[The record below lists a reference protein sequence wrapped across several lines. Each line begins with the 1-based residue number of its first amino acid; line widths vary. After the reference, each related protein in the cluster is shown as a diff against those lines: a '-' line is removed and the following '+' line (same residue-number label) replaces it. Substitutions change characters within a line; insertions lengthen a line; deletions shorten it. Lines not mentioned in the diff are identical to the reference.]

1 MHRRG
6 SRQYLLDLFKKI
18 KEEVPNAILRT
29 TIMCGFPGETE
40 EDIDDLID
48 FMNQVKFDHLG
59 VFTYSREKGT
69 PSYSFDDQVP
79 AKIKSER
86 YNRIMKEQIRI
97 SYKKN
102 YAHIGETMR
111 AIITG
116 YDDKMLAYMGTS
128 YIFAP
133 DDIDGYMYI
142 YSDEALEKGDIIDV
156 KVIDA
161 NIYDLICEKIH

>member
-86 YNRIMKEQIRI
+86 YNRIMKEQIRRQAECCNLFFCI
-97 SYKKN
+97 LHRN
-102 YAHIGETMR
+102 ILFGDRANQHIR
-111 AIITG
+111 
-116 YDDKMLAYMGTS
+116 
-128 YIFAP
+128 
-133 DDIDGYMYI
+133 
-142 YSDEALEKGDIIDV
+142 
-156 KVIDA
+156 
-161 NIYDLICEKIH
+161 NR